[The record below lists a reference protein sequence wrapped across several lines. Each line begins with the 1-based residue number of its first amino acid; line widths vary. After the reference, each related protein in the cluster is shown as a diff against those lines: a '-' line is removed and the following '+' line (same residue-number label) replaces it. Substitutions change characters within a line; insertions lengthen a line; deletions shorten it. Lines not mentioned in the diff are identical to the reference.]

1 MSKSLR
7 SVIPNFYM
15 YQNHLE
21 SLLKGRLLYSIPTIP
36 LSRVGPENLCSQEMI
51 SSQMM
56 ILSQGVLGEGKKS
69 SCQRSRRMESM
80 NTQTLTVTSES
91 VQFSSVQSL
100 SRVPLFATPRIAAR
114 QASLSIT
121 NSRSSFRP
129 TSIESVMPSSHLIL
143 CHPLLLL
150 PPIPPS
156 FTTMKYHL
164 TPVRMAIIKKSIN
177 NKYQRVRG

>member
-100 SRVPLFATPRIAAR
+100 SHVPLFATPRIAAR

-143 CHPLLLL
+143 CRLLLFL
-150 PPIPPS
+150 PSIPPS
-156 FTTMKYHL
+156 
-164 TPVRMAIIKKSIN
+164 IKVFSN
-177 NKYQRVRG
+177 E